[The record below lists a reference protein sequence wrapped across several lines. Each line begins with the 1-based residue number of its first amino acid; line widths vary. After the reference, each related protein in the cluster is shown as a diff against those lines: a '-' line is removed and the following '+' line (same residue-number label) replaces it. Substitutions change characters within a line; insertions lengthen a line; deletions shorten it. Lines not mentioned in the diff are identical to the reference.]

1 MTLTQA
7 EIDKLIR
14 QYPTPDMQDLNAHMW
29 AVERMAGF
37 YKMKL
42 PKAPKGQKP
51 MFNEFISALA
61 YSHEIVR
68 AYYGLT
74 LKLEK
79 LIEDNDHDKTRTDS

>member
-1 MTLTQA
+1 MIPAQA
-7 EIDKLIR
+7 DIEKLVR
-14 QYPTPDMQDLNAHMW
+14 QYPTPDMQDLNAHMN
-29 AVERMAGF
+29 AIERMAGF

-42 PKAPKGQKP
+42 PDAPKGQQP
-51 MFNEFISALA
+51 MFNEFVSALA

-79 LIEDNDHDKTRTDS
+79 YHENRIDS